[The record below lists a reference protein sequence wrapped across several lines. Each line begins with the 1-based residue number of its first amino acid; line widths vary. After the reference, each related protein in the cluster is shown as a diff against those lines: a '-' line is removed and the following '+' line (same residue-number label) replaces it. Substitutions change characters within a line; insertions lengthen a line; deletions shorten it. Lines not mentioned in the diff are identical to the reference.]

1 MRGFIYV
8 LSNPELSG
16 LLKIGK
22 TSKDPKNRS
31 DDLYSTG
38 LPAPFKLEYMAFCDD
53 MDALELRVHEKLAGH
68 RPNLDREFFKISRLS
83 AVNTIRNESK
93 QFGGLPLQE
102 KYFTSAEEFWQLA
115 QRLRKENVQRDV
127 YDKLQL
133 GVQKPSSKEHIR
145 IEPPQDRPVNFGQD
159 HEEYAWLGKLLIWK
173 TYEWVAPVDGDLET
187 SFDELSFEEEIN
199 NNFVTSFP
207 TNRQGQWVLGSI
219 RTSPRGISVF
229 TAADPNEPFW
239 DINEDEIIT
248 CNELASRVKSKT
260 TKRDIEKRRQ
270 EEAKQKALDEKR
282 LFEERQKKKREFWDN
297 IFWWFVGLISLLLLS
312 GVLY

>member
-93 QFGGLPLQE
+93 QFGELLFEE
-102 KYFTSAEEFWQLA
+102 KNFTSAEEFWQLS
-115 QRLRKENVQRDV
+115 KEV
-127 YDKLQL
+127 YQANFVNKNSITEPDLTCHL
-133 GVQKPSSKEHIR
+133 AVQKPSSKEHIR
-145 IEPPQDRPVNFGQD
+145 
-159 HEEYAWLGKLLIWK
+159 LTL
-173 TYEWVAPVDGDLET
+173 
-187 SFDELSFEEEIN
+187 
-199 NNFVTSFP
+199 
-207 TNRQGQWVLGSI
+207 
-219 RTSPRGISVF
+219 
-229 TAADPNEPFW
+229 
-239 DINEDEIIT
+239 
-248 CNELASRVKSKT
+248 
-260 TKRDIEKRRQ
+260 
-270 EEAKQKALDEKR
+270 QKADQSILVKIMR
-282 LFEERQKKKREFWDN
+282 IMHVLKMM
-297 IFWWFVGLISLLLLS
+297 LS
-312 GVLY
+312 GAFTRRHLRVRQNPALCA